1 LVNDEKGM
9 QVIPLLIIDLIGPLA
24 QLNGADS
31 RVYREDDRRG
41 WWPGAPR

>member
-1 LVNDEKGM
+1 MNDDQGM
-9 QVIPLLIIDLIGPLA
+9 QVIALLFIVLIGPLA
-24 QLNGADS
+24 LLYGADS

>member
-1 LVNDEKGM
+1 VLY
-9 QVIPLLIIDLIGPLA
+9 
-24 QLNGADS
+24 GADS